1 MFKALQSRNF
11 KLFFYGQSVSVIG
24 TWLQKTAVSWMVYS
38 ITGSVFLLGLTT
50 FLSMIPS
57 LFLAPLA
64 GSIIG
69 RYDRHRTMIVLQSLA
84 MLQAGALALLIYLK
98 IYNITF
104 ILVLSLIQGIIN
116 AFDVTC
122 RQTMMVDIVDNKD
135 NLANAIALNS
145 TITNFAR
152 IAGPAFAGIILHQ
165 YGEDI
170 CFIGNF
176 LSYIPVLI
184 SLFLMKIKPYTKET
198 NKSKMMDDFI
208 EGLDYIKKESE
219 MSKMLLMLAC
229 SSLFV
234 ISFNTLMPVF
244 AKDIFRGN
252 AQTFSWFE
260 SAAGIG
266 SIISAIYLANLKSDE
281 KIDKIML
288 GASVILGVSIVI
300 LAFSNSLFLAL
311 ICMVFSGI
319 GMMGQTSSINIY
331 IQTNSPSRMR
341 SRSISYYLMAYQGMI
356 PVGSLLVGYVSH
368 FIGTRATVAIQGII
382 CLLSVIL
389 YSYYKKQKVTDE
401 LKTCPVPY
409 KNCYLKKLPKG

>member
-1 MFKALQSRNF
+1 MFKALKSKNF

-69 RYDRHRTMIVLQSLA
+69 RYDRHKAMILLQSLA
-84 MLQAGALALLIYLK
+84 MFQAGALALLLYLK
-98 IYNITF
+98 IYNINF
-104 ILVLSLIQGIIN
+104 ILALSLFQGIIN
-116 AFDVTC
+116 SFDMTC
-122 RQTMMVDIVDNKD
+122 RQTMMIDIVDNKED
-135 NLANAIALNS
+135 LPNAVALNS
-145 TITNFAR
+145 TLNNFAR
-152 IAGPAFAGIILHQ
+152 IAGPALAGIILHN

-184 SLFLMKIKPYTKET
+184 SLLMMKITPHIKAEDKF
-198 NKSKMMDDFI
+198 KMLDDFL
-208 EGLDYIKKESE
+208 EGLDYVKKETE
-219 MSKMLLMLAC
+219 MARMLLMLMC

-244 AKDIFRGN
+244 AKDIFSGN

-266 SIISAIYLANLKSDE
+266 SIVSAIYLANLKKADNMS
-281 KIDKIML
+281 KIML
-288 GASVILGVSIVI
+288 AASLLLGFSIII
-300 LAFSNSLFLAL
+300 LAYSNSLTIAL
-311 ICMVFSGI
+311 ICMASSGI
-319 GMMGQTSSINIY
+319 GMMAQTSSINIY
-331 IQTNSPSRMR
+331 IQTQSSVNMR

-356 PVGSLLVGYVSH
+356 PVGSLIIGYVSH
-368 FIGTRATVAIQGII
+368 IIGTRHTVALQGII
-382 CLLSVIL
+382 CILSVIV
-389 YSYYKKQKVTDE
+389 YVYYKKHKSSEE
-401 LKTCPVPY
+401 LETCPVHY
-409 KNCYLKKLPKG
+409 RNSKN

>member
-1 MFKALQSRNF
+1 MFKALKSKNF

-38 ITGSVFLLGLTT
+38 VTGSVFLLGLAT

-69 RYDRHRTMIVLQSLA
+69 RYDKHRAMILLQSLA
-84 MLQAGALALLIYLK
+84 MLQAGALALMIYLK
-98 IYNITF
+98 IYNINF
-104 ILVLSLIQGIIN
+104 ILALSLIQGIIN
-116 AFDVTC
+116 SFDMTC
-122 RQTMMVDIVDNKD
+122 RQTMMIDIVDNKED
-135 NLANAIALNS
+135 LPNAVALNS
-145 TITNFAR
+145 TLNNFAR
-152 IAGPAFAGIILHQ
+152 IAGPALAGIILHN

-184 SLFLMKIKPYTKET
+184 SLLMMKITPHIKATD
-198 NKSKMMDDFI
+198 KMKMYDDFI
-208 EGLDYIKKESE
+208 EGLDYVKKETE
-219 MSKMLLMLAC
+219 MAKMLLMLMC

-244 AKDIFRGN
+244 AKDIFSGN

-266 SIISAIYLANLKSDE
+266 SILSAIYLANLKKADNMG
-281 KIDKIML
+281 KIMIAASLLL
-288 GASVILGVSIVI
+288 GFSIII
-300 LAFSNSLFLAL
+300 LAYSNSLTVAL
-311 ICMVFSGI
+311 ICMALSGV
-319 GMMGQTSSINIY
+319 GMMAQTSSINIY
-331 IQTNSPSRMR
+331 IQTQSTVNMR

-356 PVGSLLVGYVSH
+356 PVGSLIIGYVSH
-368 FIGTRATVAIQGII
+368 IIGTRNTVAIQGII
-382 CLLSVIL
+382 CILSVIV
-389 YSYYKKQKVTDE
+389 YVYYKRHSSSEE
-401 LKTCPVPY
+401 LESVPIEY
-409 KNCYLKKLPKG
+409 RNTKI

>member
-1 MFKALQSRNF
+1 MYQRNEIMFKALQSRNF

-38 ITGSVFLLGLTT
+38 VTGSVFLLGLAT

-69 RYDRHRTMIVLQSLA
+69 RYNRHRSMIVLQSLA
-84 MLQAGALALLIYLK
+84 MLQAGTLALLIYLK

-104 ILVLSLIQGIIN
+104 ILALSLIQGIIN
-116 AFDVTC
+116 AFDMTC
-122 RQTMMVDIVDNKD
+122 RQTMMVDIVDNKED
-135 NLANAIALNS
+135 LPNAVALNS

-184 SLFLMKIKPYTKET
+184 SLFLMKIKPYTKAT
-198 NKSKMMDDFI
+198 DKLSMLDDFI
-208 EGLDYIKKESE
+208 EGLDYIKKETE
-219 MSKMLLMLAC
+219 MGKMLLMLAC

-244 AKDIFRGN
+244 AKDIFNGN

-266 SIISAIYLANLKSDE
+266 SIISAIYLANLKSAE
-281 KIDKIML
+281 KTDKIML
-288 GASVILGVSIVI
+288 GASVLLGISIVV
-300 LAFSNSLFLAL
+300 LALSNSLILTL
-311 ICMVFSGI
+311 ICMIFSGI

-331 IQTNSPSRMR
+331 IQTNSASHMR
-341 SRSISYYLMAYQGMI
+341 SRSISYYFMAYQGMI
-356 PVGSLLVGYVSH
+356 PVGSLLIGYVSH
-368 FIGTRATVAIQGII
+368 LIGTRTTVAIQGLI
-382 CLLSVIL
+382 CLLSVAL
-389 YSYYKKQKVTDE
+389 YTYYKKQKTTDE
-401 LKTCPVPY
+401 LQTCTVHY
-409 KNCYLKKLPKG
+409 KN

>member
-1 MFKALQSRNF
+1 MYQRNEMMFKALQSRNY
-11 KLFFYGQSVSVIG
+11 KLFFYGQSISVIG

-38 ITGSVFLLGLTT
+38 ITGSVFLLGLAT

-64 GSIIG
+64 GTIIG
-69 RYDRHRTMIVLQSLA
+69 RYNRHRSMILLQSLA

-104 ILVLSLIQGIIN
+104 ILALSLIQGIIN
-116 AFDVTC
+116 AFDMTC
-122 RQTMMVDIVDNKD
+122 RQTMMVDIVDNKED
-135 NLANAIALNS
+135 LPNAVALNS

-184 SLFLMKIKPYTKET
+184 SLLLMKIKPYTKAT
-198 NKSKMMDDFI
+198 DKLSMLDDFM
-208 EGLDYIKKESE
+208 EGLEYVKKESE
-219 MSKMLLMLAC
+219 MAKMLLMLAC

-244 AKDIFRGN
+244 AKDIFNGN

-266 SIISAIYLANLKSDE
+266 SIISAIYLANLKSAK
-281 KIDKIML
+281 KIDRIML
-288 GASVILGVSIVI
+288 AASVLLGFSILLLALSSSLI
-300 LAFSNSLFLAL
+300 LALVA
-311 ICMVFSGI
+311 MVLSGI
-319 GMMGQTSSINIY
+319 GMMGQTSTINIY
-331 IQTNSPSRMR
+331 IQTKSSSHMR
-341 SRSISYYLMAYQGMI
+341 SRSISYYLMAYQGMV
-356 PVGSLLVGYVSH
+356 PVGSLVIGYVSH
-368 FIGTRATVAIQGII
+368 FIGIRTTVAIQGI
-382 CLLSVIL
+382 
-389 YSYYKKQKVTDE
+389 
-401 LKTCPVPY
+401 
-409 KNCYLKKLPKG
+409 

>member
-1 MFKALQSRNF
+1 MFKALKSKNF

-38 ITGSVFLLGLTT
+38 VTGSVFLLGLTT

-69 RYDRHRTMIVLQSLA
+69 RYDRHKAMILLQSLA

-98 IYNITF
+98 IYNMNF
-104 ILVLSLIQGIIN
+104 ILALSLFQGIIN
-116 AFDVTC
+116 AFDMTC
-122 RQTMMVDIVDNKD
+122 RQTMMIDIVNDKED
-135 NLANAIALNS
+135 LPNAVALNS
-145 TITNFAR
+145 TLNNFAR
-152 IAGPAFAGIILHQ
+152 IAGPALAGIILHN

-184 SLFLMKIKPYTKET
+184 SLLMMKITPHIKAEDKF
-198 NKSKMMDDFI
+198 KMWNDFV
-208 EGLDYIKKESE
+208 EGLDYVKKEAE
-219 MSKMLLMLAC
+219 MAKMLLMLMC

-244 AKDIFRGN
+244 AKDIFSGN

-266 SIISAIYLANLKSDE
+266 SIVSAIYLANLKRADNMG
-281 KIDKIML
+281 KIMIAASLLL
-288 GASVILGVSIVI
+288 GFSIII
-300 LAFSNSLFLAL
+300 LAYSNSLTIAL
-311 ICMVFSGI
+311 ICMALSGV
-319 GMMGQTSSINIY
+319 GMMAQTSSINIY
-331 IQTNSPSRMR
+331 VQTQSSVNMR

-356 PVGSLLVGYVSH
+356 PVGSLIIGYVSH
-368 FIGTRATVAIQGII
+368 IIGTRHTVAIQGVICII
-382 CLLSVIL
+382 SVIV
-389 YSYYKKQKVTDE
+389 YVYYKRHRTSEE
-401 LKTCPVPY
+401 LETCPVTY
-409 KNCYLKKLPKG
+409 RNSN

>member
-1 MFKALQSRNF
+1 MFKALKSRNF

-38 ITGSVFLLGLTT
+38 ITGSVFLLGLAT

-69 RYDRHRTMIVLQSLA
+69 RYDRHKAMILLQSLA

-98 IYNITF
+98 IYNINF
-104 ILVLSLIQGIIN
+104 ILALSLFQGIIN
-116 AFDVTC
+116 AFDMTC
-122 RQTMMVDIVDNKD
+122 RQTMMIDIVDNKED
-135 NLANAIALNS
+135 LPNAVALNS
-145 TITNFAR
+145 TLNNFAR
-152 IAGPAFAGIILHQ
+152 IAGPALAGIILHN

-184 SLFLMKIKPYTKET
+184 SLLMMKITPHIKAVDKF
-198 NKSKMMDDFI
+198 KMLEDFI
-208 EGLDYIKKESE
+208 EGFDYIKKEAE
-219 MSKMLLMLAC
+219 MAKMLLMLTC

-244 AKDIFRGN
+244 AKDIFSGH

-266 SIISAIYLANLKSDE
+266 SIISAIYLANLKKSDNMS
-281 KIDKIML
+281 KIMIAASLLL
-288 GASVILGVSIVI
+288 GFSIII
-300 LAFSNSLFLAL
+300 LAYSNSLTIAL
-311 ICMVFSGI
+311 ICMALSGV
-319 GMMGQTSSINIY
+319 GMMAQTSSINIY
-331 IQTNSPSRMR
+331 IQTQSVVNMR

-356 PVGSLLVGYVSH
+356 PVGSLIIGYVSH
-368 FIGTRATVAIQGII
+368 IIGTRNTVAIQGII
-382 CLLSVIL
+382 SIISVIV
-389 YSYYKKQKVTDE
+389 YVYYKNRSSQEDLE
-401 LKTCPVPY
+401 TCPVRY
-409 KNCYLKKLPKG
+409 KDSKF

>member
-1 MFKALQSRNF
+1 MFKALKSRNF

-38 ITGSVFLLGLTT
+38 VTGSVFLLGLAT

-69 RYDRHRTMIVLQSLA
+69 RYDRHKAMIFLQSMA
-84 MLQAGALALLIYLK
+84 MLQAGLLALLIYLK
-98 IYNITF
+98 IYNINF
-104 ILVLSLIQGIIN
+104 ILALSLFQGIIN
-116 AFDVTC
+116 AFDMTC
-122 RQTMMVDIVDNKD
+122 RQTMMIDIVDDKED
-135 NLANAIALNS
+135 LSNAVALNS
-145 TITNFAR
+145 TLNNFAR
-152 IAGPAFAGIILHQ
+152 IAGPALAGIILHN

-184 SLFLMKIKPYTKET
+184 SLLMMRITPHIKAEDKFKMLDDFLEGFDYVKKET
-198 NKSKMMDDFI
+198 
-208 EGLDYIKKESE
+208 E
-219 MSKMLLMLAC
+219 MARMLLMLMC

-244 AKDIFRGN
+244 AKDIFSGN

-266 SIISAIYLANLKSDE
+266 SILSAIYLANLKRSDNMS
-281 KIDKIML
+281 KIMVAASLLL
-288 GASVILGVSIVI
+288 GFSVII
-300 LAFSNSLFLAL
+300 LAYSNSLTIAL
-311 ICMVFSGI
+311 ICMALSGV
-319 GMMGQTSSINIY
+319 GMMAQTSSINIY
-331 IQTNSPSRMR
+331 VQTQSAVNMR

-356 PVGSLLVGYVSH
+356 PVGSLIVGYVSH
-368 FIGTRATVAIQGII
+368 IIGTRNTVAIQGII
-382 CLLSVIL
+382 CIISVIV
-389 YSYYKKQKVTDE
+389 YVYYRKHKASEEDLE
-401 LKTCPVPY
+401 SCPVTY
-409 KNCYLKKLPKG
+409 KNSKF

>member
-1 MFKALQSRNF
+1 MFKALKSKNF

-38 ITGSVFLLGLTT
+38 VTGSVFLLGLAT

-69 RYDRHRTMIVLQSLA
+69 RYDKHRAMILLQSLA
-84 MLQAGALALLIYLK
+84 MLQAGALALMIYLK
-98 IYNITF
+98 IYNINF
-104 ILVLSLIQGIIN
+104 ILALSLIQGIIN
-116 AFDVTC
+116 SFDMTC
-122 RQTMMVDIVDNKD
+122 RQTMMIDIVDNKED
-135 NLANAIALNS
+135 LPNAVALNS
-145 TITNFAR
+145 TLNNFAR
-152 IAGPAFAGIILHQ
+152 IAGPALAGIILHN

-184 SLFLMKIKPYTKET
+184 SLLMMKITPHIKATD
-198 NKSKMMDDFI
+198 KMKMYDDFI
-208 EGLDYIKKESE
+208 EGLDYVKKETE
-219 MSKMLLMLAC
+219 MAKMLLMLMC

-244 AKDIFRGN
+244 AKDIFSGN

-266 SIISAIYLANLKSDE
+266 SILSAIYLANLKKADNMG
-281 KIDKIML
+281 KIMIAASLLL
-288 GASVILGVSIVI
+288 GFSIII
-300 LAFSNSLFLAL
+300 LAYSNSLTVAL
-311 ICMVFSGI
+311 ICMALSGV
-319 GMMGQTSSINIY
+319 GMMAQTSSINIY
-331 IQTNSPSRMR
+331 IQTQSTVNMR

-356 PVGSLLVGYVSH
+356 PVGSLIIGYVSH
-368 FIGTRATVAIQGII
+368 IIGTRNTVAIQGII
-382 CLLSVIL
+382 CILSVIV
-389 YSYYKKQKVTDE
+389 YVYYKRHNSAEE
-401 LKTCPVPY
+401 LESVPIEY
-409 KNCYLKKLPKG
+409 RNTKI

>member
-1 MFKALQSRNF
+1 MFKALKSRNF
-11 KLFFYGQSVSVIG
+11 KLFFYGQSISVIG

-38 ITGSVFLLGLTT
+38 ITGSVFLLGLAT

-57 LFLAPLA
+57 LFLAPIA

-69 RYDRHRTMIVLQSLA
+69 RYNRHRTMIILQSLA

-104 ILVLSLIQGIIN
+104 ILGLSLIQGIIN
-116 AFDVTC
+116 AFDMTC

-135 NLANAIALNS
+135 DLANAVALNS
-145 TITNFAR
+145 TLTNFAR
-152 IAGPAFAGIILHQ
+152 ISGPALAGIILHN

-184 SLFLMKIKPYTKET
+184 SLSLMKLKSEAKAV
-198 NKSKMMDDFI
+198 NKLKMLDDFI
-208 EGLDYIKKESE
+208 EGLDFVKKEGK
-219 MSKMLLMLAC
+219 MAKMLLMLTC

-244 AKDIFRGN
+244 AKDIFNGN

-266 SIISAIYLANLKSDE
+266 SIISAIYLANLKSVE
-281 KIDKIML
+281 NINKIMI
-288 GASVILGVSIVI
+288 GASILLGFSILI
-300 LAFSNSLFLAL
+300 LALSSNLMLTL
-311 ICMVFSGI
+311 LCMVLSGI

-331 IQTNSPSRMR
+331 IQTKSTAQMR
-341 SRSISYYLMAYQGMI
+341 SRSISYYMMAYQGMI
-356 PVGSLLVGYVSH
+356 PVGSLIIGYVSH
-368 FIGTRATVAIQGII
+368 FIGTRNTVAIQGII
-382 CLLSVIL
+382 CLLSVVFYL
-389 YSYYKKQKVTDE
+389 YYENQKKPNE
-401 LKTCPVPY
+401 LTTCPISY
-409 KNCYLKKLPKG
+409 KINP

>member
-1 MFKALQSRNF
+1 MFKALKSKNF

-38 ITGSVFLLGLTT
+38 VTGSVFLLGLAT

-69 RYDRHRTMIVLQSLA
+69 RYDRHRSMILLQSLA

-98 IYNITF
+98 IYNINF
-104 ILVLSLIQGIIN
+104 ILALSLFQGIIN
-116 AFDVTC
+116 SFDMTC
-122 RQTMMVDIVDNKD
+122 RQTMMIDIVDSKED
-135 NLANAIALNS
+135 LPNAVALNS
-145 TITNFAR
+145 TLNNFAR
-152 IAGPAFAGIILHQ
+152 IAGPALAGIILHN

-184 SLFLMKIKPYTKET
+184 SLLMMKITPHIKAEEKLNMLE
-198 NKSKMMDDFI
+198 DFL
-208 EGLDYIKKESE
+208 EGLDYVKKEPE
-219 MSKMLLMLAC
+219 MAKMLLMLMC

-244 AKDIFRGN
+244 AKDIFSGN

-266 SIISAIYLANLKSDE
+266 SILSAIYLANLKKSDNMGN
-281 KIDKIML
+281 IMIAASLLL
-288 GASVILGVSIVI
+288 GFSVII
-300 LAFSNSLFLAL
+300 LAYSNSLTIAL
-311 ICMVFSGI
+311 ICMGLSGV
-319 GMMGQTSSINIY
+319 GMMAQTSSINIY
-331 IQTNSPSRMR
+331 VQTQSTVNMR

-356 PVGSLLVGYVSH
+356 PVGSLIIGYVSH
-368 FIGTRATVAIQGII
+368 IIGTRHTVAIQGVICII
-382 CLLSVIL
+382 SVII
-389 YSYYKKQKVTDE
+389 YVYYKNHRSVE
-401 LKTCPVPY
+401 EVETCPVRY
-409 KNCYLKKLPKG
+409 KD

>member
-1 MFKALQSRNF
+1 MFKALKSKNF

-38 ITGSVFLLGLTT
+38 VTGSVFLLGLAT

-69 RYDRHRTMIVLQSLA
+69 RYDRHKAMILLQSLA

-98 IYNITF
+98 IYNINF
-104 ILVLSLIQGIIN
+104 ILALSLFQGIIN
-116 AFDVTC
+116 SFDMTC
-122 RQTMMVDIVDNKD
+122 RQTMMIDIVDNKD
-135 NLANAIALNS
+135 DLPNAVALNS
-145 TITNFAR
+145 TLNNFAR
-152 IAGPAFAGIILHQ
+152 IAGPALAGIILHN

-184 SLFLMKIKPYTKET
+184 SLLMMKITPHIKATA
-198 NKSKMMDDFI
+198 KMKMYDDFI
-208 EGLDYIKKESE
+208 EGLDYVKKETE
-219 MSKMLLMLAC
+219 MAKMLLMLMC

-244 AKDIFRGN
+244 AKDIFSGN

-266 SIISAIYLANLKSDE
+266 SIVSAIYLANLKKADNMG
-281 KIDKIML
+281 KIMIAASLLL
-288 GASVILGVSIVI
+288 GFSIII
-300 LAFSNSLFLAL
+300 LAYSNSLTVAL
-311 ICMVFSGI
+311 ICMALSGV
-319 GMMGQTSSINIY
+319 GMMAQTSSINIY
-331 IQTNSPSRMR
+331 VQTQSTVNMR

-356 PVGSLLVGYVSH
+356 PVGSLIIGYVSH
-368 FIGTRATVAIQGII
+368 IIGTRNTVAIQGII
-382 CLLSVIL
+382 CIISVIV
-389 YSYYKKQKVTDE
+389 YVYYKNRSAQEDLE
-401 LKTCPVPY
+401 TCPVQY
-409 KNCYLKKLPKG
+409 RNSKN

>member
-1 MFKALQSRNF
+1 MFKALKSRNF

-38 ITGSVFLLGLTT
+38 ITGSVFLLGLAT

-69 RYDRHRTMIVLQSLA
+69 RYNRHRSMMILQSLA
-84 MLQAGALALLIYLK
+84 MLQAGALAILIYLK

-104 ILVLSLIQGIIN
+104 ILILSLIQGIIN
-116 AFDVTC
+116 AFDMTC
-122 RQTMMVDIVDNKD
+122 RQTMMVDIVDHKED
-135 NLANAIALNS
+135 LPNAVALNS
-145 TITNFAR
+145 TLTNFAR
-152 IAGPAFAGIILHQ
+152 IAGPALAGIILHQ

-184 SLFLMKIKPYTKET
+184 SLALMKIQPYTKAT
-198 NKSKMMDDFI
+198 DKLRMLDDFI
-208 EGLDYIKKESE
+208 EGLDYVKKENQ
-219 MSKMLLMLAC
+219 MAKMLLMLTC

-244 AKDIFRGN
+244 AKDIFNGN

-266 SIISAIYLANLKSDE
+266 SIISAIYLANLKSASN
-281 KIDKIML
+281 IDNIMIGASILL
-288 GASVILGVSIVI
+288 GASILV
-300 LAFSNSLFLAL
+300 LALSNSLALTL
-311 ICMVFSGI
+311 ICMILSGI

-331 IQTNSPSRMR
+331 IQTKSTSHMR
-341 SRSISYYLMAYQGMI
+341 SRSISYYMMAYQGMI
-356 PVGSLLVGYVSH
+356 PVGSLIVAYISH
-368 FIGTRATVAIQGII
+368 SLGVRTTVAIQGVI
-382 CLLSVIL
+382 CLLSVVVYL
-389 YSYYKKQKVTDE
+389 YYKNQKTTEE
-401 LKTCPVPY
+401 LETCPVRY
-409 KNCYLKKLPKG
+409 KN

>member
-1 MFKALQSRNF
+1 MFKALRSKNF

-69 RYDRHRTMIVLQSLA
+69 RYDRHKSMIFLQSMA

-98 IYNITF
+98 IYNINF
-104 ILVLSLIQGIIN
+104 ILALSLFQGIIN
-116 AFDVTC
+116 AFDMTC
-122 RQTMMVDIVDNKD
+122 RQTMMIDIVDHKED
-135 NLANAIALNS
+135 LSNAVALNS
-145 TITNFAR
+145 TLNNFAR
-152 IAGPAFAGIILHQ
+152 IAGPALAGIILHT

-184 SLFLMKIKPYTKET
+184 SLLLMKITPHIKATDKL
-198 NKSKMMDDFI
+198 KMLEDFI
-208 EGLDYIKKESE
+208 EGLDYVKKETE
-219 MSKMLLMLAC
+219 MAKMLLMLTC

-244 AKDIFRGN
+244 AKDIFSGN

-266 SIISAIYLANLKSDE
+266 SIVSAIYLANLKTS
-281 KIDKIML
+281 KNMNKIMIS
-288 GASVILGVSIVI
+288 ASVLLGFSIII
-300 LAFSNSLFLAL
+300 LAYSNNLTVAL
-311 ICMVFSGI
+311 ICMGLSGV
-319 GMMGQTSSINIY
+319 GMMAQTSSINIY
-331 IQTNSPSRMR
+331 VQTKSAVNMR

-356 PVGSLLVGYVSH
+356 PVGSLLIGYVSNE
-368 FIGTRATVAIQGII
+368 IGTRHTVALQGMI
-382 CLLSVIL
+382 CILSVVV
-389 YSYYKKQKVTDE
+389 YVYYKNHKSTQE
-401 LKTCPVPY
+401 LETCQVHY
-409 KNCYLKKLPKG
+409 RNSNN

>member
-1 MFKALQSRNF
+1 MFKALKSKNF

-69 RYDRHRTMIVLQSLA
+69 RYDRHRSMIVLQSLA

-98 IYNITF
+98 IYNINY
-104 ILVLSLIQGIIN
+104 ILALSLLQGIIN
-116 AFDVTC
+116 AFDMTC
-122 RQTMMVDIVDNKD
+122 RQTMMVEIVDNKED
-135 NLANAIALNS
+135 LPNAVALNS
-145 TITNFAR
+145 TLNNFAR
-152 IAGPAFAGIILHQ
+152 IAGPALAGIILHK

-184 SLFLMKIKPYTKET
+184 SLLMMKITPHIKATDKL
-198 NKSKMMDDFI
+198 KMLEDFI
-208 EGLDYIKKESE
+208 EGWDYVKKENE
-219 MSKMLLMLAC
+219 MAKMLLMLMC

-244 AKDIFRGN
+244 AKDIFSGN

-266 SIISAIYLANLKSDE
+266 SILSAIYLANLKTSQNMN
-281 KIDKIML
+281 KIMIAASLLL
-288 GASVILGVSIVI
+288 GFSIII
-300 LAFSNSLFLAL
+300 LAYSNSLTVAL
-311 ICMVFSGI
+311 ICMGLSGV
-319 GMMGQTSSINIY
+319 GMMAQTSSINIY
-331 IQTNSPSRMR
+331 IQTQSASHMR

-356 PVGSLLVGYVSH
+356 PVGSLIIGYASH
-368 FIGTRATVAIQGII
+368 FIGTRATVAVQGVI
-382 CLLSVIL
+382 CILSVIV
-389 YSYYKKQKVTDE
+389 YVYYKNHKFSEQLE
-401 LKTCPVPY
+401 TCPVNY
-409 KNCYLKKLPKG
+409 KN

>member
-1 MFKALQSRNF
+1 MFKALKSKNF

-38 ITGSVFLLGLTT
+38 VTGSVFLLGLAT

-69 RYDRHRTMIVLQSLA
+69 RYDKHRAMIVLQSLA

-98 IYNITF
+98 IYNINF
-104 ILVLSLIQGIIN
+104 ILALSLIQGVIN
-116 AFDVTC
+116 SFDMTC
-122 RQTMMVDIVDNKD
+122 RQTMMIDIVNNKED
-135 NLANAIALNS
+135 LPNAVALNS
-145 TITNFAR
+145 TLNNFAR
-152 IAGPAFAGIILHQ
+152 IAGPALAGIILHN

-176 LSYIPVLI
+176 LSYIPVLV
-184 SLFLMKIKPYTKET
+184 SLLMMKITPHIKATDKL
-198 NKSKMMDDFI
+198 KMYDDFI
-208 EGLDYIKKESE
+208 EGLDYVRKETE
-219 MSKMLLMLAC
+219 MAKMLLMLMC

-244 AKDIFRGN
+244 AKDIFSGN

-266 SIISAIYLANLKSDE
+266 SILSAIYLANLKKADNMS
-281 KIDKIML
+281 KIMIAASLLL
-288 GASVILGVSIVI
+288 GFSIII
-300 LAFSNSLFLAL
+300 LAYSNSLTVAL
-311 ICMVFSGI
+311 ICMALSGI
-319 GMMGQTSSINIY
+319 GMMAQTSSINIY
-331 IQTNSPSRMR
+331 VQTQSTVNMR

-356 PVGSLLVGYVSH
+356 PVGSLIIGYVSH
-368 FIGTRATVAIQGII
+368 IIGTRNTVAIQGII
-382 CLLSVIL
+382 CILSVIV
-389 YSYYKKQKVTDE
+389 YVYYKNRSSQE
-401 LKTCPVPY
+401 EFGTCEVRY
-409 KNCYLKKLPKG
+409 KN

>member
-1 MFKALQSRNF
+1 MFKALKSKNF

-38 ITGSVFLLGLTT
+38 VTGSVFLLGLAT

-69 RYDRHRTMIVLQSLA
+69 RYDKHRAMILLQSLA
-84 MLQAGALALLIYLK
+84 MLQAGVLALMIYLK
-98 IYNITF
+98 IYNINF
-104 ILVLSLIQGIIN
+104 ILALSLIQGIIN
-116 AFDVTC
+116 SFDMTC
-122 RQTMMVDIVDNKD
+122 RQTMMIDIVDNKED
-135 NLANAIALNS
+135 LPNAVALNS
-145 TITNFAR
+145 TLNNFAR
-152 IAGPAFAGIILHQ
+152 IAGPALAGIILHN

-184 SLFLMKIKPYTKET
+184 SLLMMKITPHIKATD
-198 NKSKMMDDFI
+198 KMKMYDDFI
-208 EGLDYIKKESE
+208 EGLDYVRKETE
-219 MSKMLLMLAC
+219 MARMLLMLMC

-244 AKDIFRGN
+244 AKDIFSGN

-266 SIISAIYLANLKSDE
+266 SILSAIYLANLKKADNMG
-281 KIDKIML
+281 KIMIAASLLL
-288 GASVILGVSIVI
+288 GFSIII
-300 LAFSNSLFLAL
+300 LAYSNSLTVAL
-311 ICMVFSGI
+311 ICMALSGV
-319 GMMGQTSSINIY
+319 GMMAQTSSINIY
-331 IQTNSPSRMR
+331 IQTQSAVNMR

-356 PVGSLLVGYVSH
+356 PVGSLIIGYVSH
-368 FIGTRATVAIQGII
+368 IIGTRNTVAIQGII
-382 CLLSVIL
+382 CVLSVIV
-389 YSYYKKQKVTDE
+389 YVYYKRHTSDE
-401 LKTCPVPY
+401 DDLETCQVPY
-409 KNCYLKKLPKG
+409 KN

>member
-1 MFKALQSRNF
+1 MFKALKSRNF

-38 ITGSVFLLGLTT
+38 VTGSVFLLGLAT

-69 RYDRHRTMIVLQSLA
+69 RYDRHKSMILLQTLA

-98 IYNITF
+98 IYNINF
-104 ILVLSLIQGIIN
+104 ILILSLIQGIIN
-116 AFDVTC
+116 SFDMTC
-122 RQTMMVDIVDNKD
+122 RQTMMIDIVDNKED
-135 NLANAIALNS
+135 LPNAVALNS
-145 TITNFAR
+145 TLTNFAR
-152 IAGPAFAGIILHQ
+152 IAGPALAGIILHN

-184 SLFLMKIKPYTKET
+184 SLLLMKITPHVKATEKL
-198 NKSKMMDDFI
+198 KMYDDFI
-208 EGLDYIKKESE
+208 EGLDYVKKETE
-219 MSKMLLMLAC
+219 MAKMLLMLMC

-244 AKDIFRGN
+244 AKDIFSGN

-266 SIISAIYLANLKSDE
+266 SIVSALYLANLKSAE
-281 KIDKIML
+281 NMNKIMIIASFLL
-288 GASVILGVSIVI
+288 GCSIIV
-300 LAFSNSLFLAL
+300 LSFSNSLLPAL
-311 ICMVFSGI
+311 ICMGLSGV
-319 GMMGQTSSINIY
+319 GMMAQTSSINIY
-331 IQTNSPSRMR
+331 IQTNSSSSMR
-341 SRSISYYLMAYQGMI
+341 SRIISYYMMAYQGMI
-356 PVGSLLVGYVSH
+356 PVGSLLIGYISH
-368 FIGTRATVAIQGII
+368 SIGTRTTVAVQGVI
-382 CLLSVIL
+382 CLISVLIYL
-389 YSYYKKQKVTDE
+389 FYKKHSITEELDSCPVYYK
-401 LKTCPVPY
+401 
-409 KNCYLKKLPKG
+409 

>member
-1 MFKALQSRNF
+1 MFKALKSKNF

-38 ITGSVFLLGLTT
+38 VTGSVFLLGLAT

-69 RYDRHRTMIVLQSLA
+69 RYDRHKAMILLQSLA
-84 MLQAGALALLIYLK
+84 MFQAGALALLIYLK
-98 IYNITF
+98 IYNINF
-104 ILVLSLIQGIIN
+104 ILALSLFQGIIN
-116 AFDVTC
+116 SFDMTC
-122 RQTMMVDIVDNKD
+122 RQTMMIDIVDNKED
-135 NLANAIALNS
+135 LPNAVALNS
-145 TITNFAR
+145 TLNNFAR
-152 IAGPAFAGIILHQ
+152 IAGPALAGIILHQ

-184 SLFLMKIKPYTKET
+184 SLLMMKITPHIKATDKL
-198 NKSKMMDDFI
+198 KMYDDFI
-208 EGLDYIKKESE
+208 EGLDYVRKETE
-219 MSKMLLMLAC
+219 MAKMLLMLMC

-244 AKDIFRGN
+244 AKDIFSGN

-266 SIISAIYLANLKSDE
+266 SILSAIYLANLKKTDNMS
-281 KIDKIML
+281 KIMIAASLLL
-288 GASVILGVSIVI
+288 GFSIII
-300 LAFSNSLFLAL
+300 LAYSNSLTVAL
-311 ICMVFSGI
+311 ICMALSGV
-319 GMMGQTSSINIY
+319 GMMAQTSSINIY
-331 IQTNSPSRMR
+331 IQTQSTVNMR

-356 PVGSLLVGYVSH
+356 PVGSLIIGYVSH
-368 FIGTRATVAIQGII
+368 IIGTRNTVAIQGII
-382 CLLSVIL
+382 CIVSVIV
-389 YSYYKKQKVTDE
+389 YVYYKKYKSSEE
-401 LKTCPVPY
+401 LETCPVPY
-409 KNCYLKKLPKG
+409 ENSKF

>member
-1 MFKALQSRNF
+1 MFKALQSRNY

-38 ITGSVFLLGLTT
+38 ITGSVFLLGLAT

-69 RYDRHRTMIVLQSLA
+69 RYNRHRSMILLQSLA

-104 ILVLSLIQGIIN
+104 ILALSLIQGIIN
-116 AFDVTC
+116 AFDMTC
-122 RQTMMVDIVDNKD
+122 RQTMMVDIVDNKED
-135 NLANAIALNS
+135 LPNAVALNS

-170 CFIGNF
+170 CFVGNF

-184 SLFLMKIKPYTKET
+184 SLLLMKIKPYTKAT
-198 NKSKMMDDFI
+198 DKLSMLDDFI
-208 EGLDYIKKESE
+208 EGLDYIKKENE
-219 MSKMLLMLAC
+219 MGKMLLMLAC

-244 AKDIFRGN
+244 AKDIFNGN

-266 SIISAIYLANLKSDE
+266 SIISAIYLANLKSAE
-281 KIDKIML
+281 KTDKIML
-288 GASVILGVSIVI
+288 GASVLLGFSIIV
-300 LAFSNSLFLAL
+300 LALSSSLILAL
-311 ICMVFSGI
+311 IAMVLSGI

-331 IQTNSPSRMR
+331 IQTTSTSHMR

-356 PVGSLLVGYVSH
+356 PVGSLLIGYVSH
-368 FIGTRATVAIQGII
+368 FIGIRTTVAIQGVI
-382 CLLSVIL
+382 CLLSVML
-389 YSYYKKQKVTDE
+389 YIYYKKQKTTTE
-401 LKTCPVPY
+401 LQNCPIYY
-409 KNCYLKKLPKG
+409 K